1 MSIDGTQ
8 RRPQPSSIPSKA
20 LPEPATVARIFS
32 RVTTSRLVLRR
43 LRIEDGPTMFAV
55 HGDPA
60 TNVYNPAGPHLDLA
74 TSEDMLRSC
83 LHHWEVYGF
92 GYWAVTLYQEG
103 NIIGF
108 GGVEHR
114 VWREREVLNLYY
126 RFTPSVWG
134 QGYASEMAR
143 TAVSL
148 AREHLPPW
156 PVIAR
161 VRPGNTASIRTAER
175 AGLVRRPG
183 LDTEHI
189 ILALGWPSGDD
200 ESNSRQ
206 EKRKRP

>member
-1 MSIDGTQ
+1 MSNDGSQ
-8 RRPQPSSIPSKA
+8 RYS
-20 LPEPATVARIFS
+20 LPRSTPHKVLPDPAAVARIFNHL
-32 RVTTSRLVLRR
+32 TTPRLVLRR
-43 LRIEDGPTMFAV
+43 LRMEDGPAMFAV

-60 TNVYNPAGPHLDLA
+60 TNLYNPAGPHRDLG
-74 TSEDMLRSC
+74 TSEEMLRSC

-92 GYWAVTLYQEG
+92 GYWAVTLLQEG

-126 RFTPSVWG
+126 RFTPSAWG
-134 QGYASEMAR
+134 QGYASELAR

-148 AREHLPPW
+148 ARAHLPPW

-161 VRPGNTASIRTAER
+161 VRPANTASIRTAER
-175 AGLVRRPG
+175 AGLVRRPD
-183 LDTEHI
+183 LDTEHLV
-189 ILALGWPSGDD
+189 LALGWPSGND

-206 EKRKRP
+206 EKRKRS